1 MDDLGR
7 RKRKISFSRKWM
19 RSSLF
24 IHIFLT
30 LLCILAILRLFT
42 LPGGA
47 TSSSSESSS
56 FLCQRK
62 NFSSSSNGHTIS
74 PLEGKYLK
82 FIQSS
87 IKKYEDIYPLDP
99 LFVLS
104 IIKAE
109 SDFQKYTIS
118 SVGAAGVAQLM
129 PITAKEMGMKVFLP
143 SYYEIA
149 WQELKT
155 ALGYS
160 QKVQEALGKI
170 SFRESK
176 EYNMKRAEEV
186 ISYRKLATRH
196 QEKANKLFQQ
206 YKEDLL
212 VQVEDASDEESMG
225 IDQRFIISLAI
236 DACVKLL
243 ADNARRLNNEDIR
256 EIASAYNA
264 GLGKVLEFQGIPFIE
279 ETVIFQNR
287 VMNYYRQYLMG
298 NPLDSPSSQFSKKNP
313 E

>member
-47 TSSSSESSS
+47 TFSSSESSRI
-56 FLCQRK
+56 LCQRK

-87 IKKYEDIYPLDP
+87 IKKYEDIYSLDP

-118 SVGAAGVAQLM
+118 SVGAAGVAQFM
-129 PITAKEMGMKVFLP
+129 PITAKESGMKVFLP
-143 SYYEIA
+143 SYYQIA
-149 WQELKT
+149 WQEQKI
-155 ALGYS
+155 ANGYS
-160 QKVQEALGKI
+160 RKVQEALGKI
-170 SFRESK
+170 SFRESE
-176 EYNMKRAEEV
+176 EYNRKRAYEM
-186 ISYRKLATRH
+186 IPYRTLATQH
-196 QEKANKLFQQ
+196 QEKANQLFQR
-206 YKEDLL
+206 YKQDLL
-212 VQVEDASDEESMG
+212 AQVEDASDEELME

-236 DACVKLL
+236 DTCVKLL
-243 ADNARRLNNEDIR
+243 ADNARRLNNGDVR

-264 GLGKVLEFQGIPFIE
+264 GLGRVLEFQGIPFIE

-287 VMNYYRQYLMG
+287 VMNYYRQYLIKFT
-298 NPLDSPSSQFSKKNP
+298 NR
-313 E
+313 

>member
-1 MDDLGR
+1 MHDLGR

-19 RSSLF
+19 RSFLSS
-24 IHIFLT
+24 HIFLT

-42 LPGGA
+42 LSGGA
-47 TSSSSESSS
+47 TSFSSESSS
-56 FLCQRK
+56 SLGQIK

-87 IKKYEDIYPLDP
+87 IKKYEDIYFLDP

-118 SVGAAGVAQLM
+118 SVGAAGVAQFM
-129 PITAKEMGMKVFLP
+129 PTTAKESGMKVFLP

-149 WQELKT
+149 WQELRT
-155 ALGYS
+155 VREYS

-170 SFRESK
+170 SFREPK
-176 EYNMKRAEEV
+176 EYNRKWASEV
-186 ISYRKLATRH
+186 ILYRELATQH
-196 QEKANKLFQQ
+196 QEKANQLFQR
-206 YKEDLL
+206 YKQDLL
-212 VQVEDASDEESMG
+212 AQVKDASDEELMG
-225 IDQRFIISLAI
+225 IDQRFVIPLAI

-243 ADNARRLNNEDIR
+243 AGNARKLESGDAR

-264 GLGKVLEFQGIPFIE
+264 GLGRVLEFRGIPFIE

-287 VMNYYRQYLMG
+287 VMNYYRQYLIG
-298 NPLDSPSSQFSKKNP
+298 NSLDSPSSQFAKKNP

>member
-42 LPGGA
+42 LSGGA

-56 FLCQRK
+56 SLGQIK

-87 IKKYEDIYPLDP
+87 IKKYEDIYSLDP

-118 SVGAAGVAQLM
+118 SVGAAGVAQFM
-129 PITAKEMGMKVFLP
+129 PVTAKELGMKVFLP

-149 WQELKT
+149 WQELRT
-155 ALGYS
+155 ARGYS
-160 QKVQEALGKI
+160 QKVQEAVGKI
-170 SFRESK
+170 NPGESE
-176 EYNMKRAEEV
+176 EYNRKRAYEV
-186 ISYRKLATRH
+186 IPYRILAFQH
-196 QEKANKLFQQ
+196 QEKANQLFQR
-206 YKEDLL
+206 YKQDLL
-212 VQVEDASDEESMG
+212 AQVEDASDEELME

-236 DACVKLL
+236 DTCVKLL
-243 ADNARRLNNEDIR
+243 ADNARRLNNGDVR

-264 GLGKVLEFQGIPFIE
+264 GLGRVLEFQGIPYIE
-279 ETVIFQNR
+279 ETVVFQNR
-287 VMNYYRQYLMG
+287 VMNYYRQYLMK
-298 NPLDSPSSQFSKKNP
+298 NSLDSPSSQFAKKNP